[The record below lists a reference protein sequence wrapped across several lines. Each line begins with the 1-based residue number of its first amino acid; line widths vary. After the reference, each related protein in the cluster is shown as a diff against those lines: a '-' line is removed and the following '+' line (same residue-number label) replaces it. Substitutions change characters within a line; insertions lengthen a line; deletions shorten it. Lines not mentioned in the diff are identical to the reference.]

1 MIKLLI
7 VDDQKVLLDAL
18 TNALSKEKQIKIVG
32 SLTVADVADVA
43 CDRFR
48 PDMVLMDICTEG
60 SVSGIIATSRIKE
73 KHPEIKVMLMT
84 GFPEMSFIERAKNA
98 GADSFIY
105 KDSSMDDFVKCIQD
119 TMAGHGTFPKVNGKP
134 GFGAGEC
141 PLTPREL
148 EILRLFC
155 TNHSRKEMAT
165 ALGISTSTINYHIN
179 NMLAKTG
186 YKNLMSLALE
196 ATNKGYIKTSV

>member
-60 SVSGIIATSRIKE
+60 SVSGIIATGRIKE

-119 TMAGHGTFPKVNGKP
+119 TMSGHGTFPK
-134 GFGAGEC
+134 
-141 PLTPREL
+141 
-148 EILRLFC
+148 
-155 TNHSRKEMAT
+155 
-165 ALGISTSTINYHIN
+165 
-179 NMLAKTG
+179 
-186 YKNLMSLALE
+186 
-196 ATNKGYIKTSV
+196 

>member
-105 KDSSMDDFVKCIQD
+105 KDSSMDDFVKCIQY
-119 TMAGHGTFPKVNGKP
+119 TMAGHGTFPKVNSKP

>member
-60 SVSGIIATSRIKE
+60 SVSGIIATGRIKE

-119 TMAGHGTFPKVNGKP
+119 TMSGHGTFPQVKSKP